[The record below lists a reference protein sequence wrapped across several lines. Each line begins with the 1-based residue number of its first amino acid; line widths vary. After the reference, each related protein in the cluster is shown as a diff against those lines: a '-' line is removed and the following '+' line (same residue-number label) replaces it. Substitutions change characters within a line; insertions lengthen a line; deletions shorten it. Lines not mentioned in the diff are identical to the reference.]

1 VGCHLLGDLQLA
13 AILQISRDAGGA
25 KGVAAYLG
33 LDASLGSAAR
43 RRRSY
48 AEATRRTAAGITVQL
63 ARATTRGAEE
73 WPFPVL
79 VGYAVAAM
87 YSSRSHFDAL
97 KGIYVRKH
105 TDLTWS
111 SGADLRLQYGA
122 SSDRMRH
129 RNALVSIAR
138 QRHLDRRSSYCP
150 DGHARYAYWVDICV
164 LIAASRD
171 IAFTVNHAL

>member
-1 VGCHLLGDLQLA
+1 MGCHLLGDLQLA

-87 YSSRSHFDAL
+87 YSSRRPF
-97 KGIYVRKH
+97 
-105 TDLTWS
+105 
-111 SGADLRLQYGA
+111 
-122 SSDRMRH
+122 
-129 RNALVSIAR
+129 
-138 QRHLDRRSSYCP
+138 
-150 DGHARYAYWVDICV
+150 
-164 LIAASRD
+164 
-171 IAFTVNHAL
+171 

>member
-73 WPFPVL
+73 WPLSGPGGLCRGGYVL
-79 VGYAVAAM
+79 LQKA
-87 YSSRSHFDAL
+87 
-97 KGIYVRKH
+97 I
-105 TDLTWS
+105 LT
-111 SGADLRLQYGA
+111 
-122 SSDRMRH
+122 H
-129 RNALVSIAR
+129 
-138 QRHLDRRSSYCP
+138 
-150 DGHARYAYWVDICV
+150 
-164 LIAASRD
+164 
-171 IAFTVNHAL
+171 

>member
-1 VGCHLLGDLQLA
+1 MPVARKAWLPISVSMPASARPPADEDHTPKPHVGLQQELPFSSPERPRA
-13 AILQISRDAGGA
+13 VRKSGPF
-25 KGVAAYLG
+25 
-33 LDASLGSAAR
+33 
-43 RRRSY
+43 RS
-48 AEATRRTAAGITVQL
+48 
-63 ARATTRGAEE
+63 
-73 WPFPVL
+73 WW
-79 VGYAVAAM
+79 AM
-87 YSSRSHFDAL
+87 PWRLCTPPEGHFDAL

-138 QRHLDRRSSYCP
+138 QRHLDRRSSCCP
-150 DGHARYAYWVDICV
+150 DGHARYTYWVDICV